1 MKFLSL
7 SLVLGLTACTA
18 GLKDTADTAGGDVG
32 AVPNIEFVGAG
43 CDDTTGKCNWLVETS
58 GTMGNVEIQMI
69 ETGSSGDYELDPGC
83 TEAIGVDGQTS
94 SGEARPGGGGITCGV
109 WSEYHDLF
117 ELATT
122 SNEYG
127 GESKSINLD
136 LVTDFR
142 DQVNNESTLFGDL
155 TRARAKFESTTVL
168 VTVYDAA
175 GDFADCRADG
185 HMPSYFA
192 SQCDDAR

>member
-32 AVPNIEFVGAG
+32 AVPNIEFIGAE
-43 CDDTTGKCNWLVETS
+43 CDDTTGKCTWLVDTS
-58 GTMGNVEIQMI
+58 GSMGNVEIQMI
-69 ETGSSGDYELDPGC
+69 QTGDGNYVSGC
-83 TEAIGVDGQTS
+83 TEAIGIDGETS

-117 ELATT
+117 ELVTT
-122 SNEYG
+122 SNEFG

-136 LVTDFR
+136 LVTSFR
-142 DQVNNESTLFGDL
+142 DQVNNESTLFGNDL
-155 TRARAKFESTTVL
+155 LGAVTVM
-168 VTVYDAA
+168 VTVYDAN
-175 GDFADCRADG
+175 GDYADCRADG
-185 HMPSYFA
+185 DMPSYFA

>member
-18 GLKDTADTAGGDVG
+18 GLKDTADSGGDVG
-32 AVPNIEFVGAG
+32 AVPNVEFLGAE
-43 CDDTTGKCNWLVETS
+43 CDDSTNKCTWLVETS
-58 GTMGNVEIQMI
+58 GTMGNVEMQMI
-69 ETGSSGDYELDPGC
+69 QTGDGNYTTGC
-83 TEAIGVDGQTS
+83 TESIGINGETS

-117 ELATT
+117 DLATT

-127 GESKSINLD
+127 GESKSINLN
-136 LVTDFR
+136 LVSSFR
-142 DQVNNESTLFGDL
+142 DQVNNESTLFGNDL
-155 TRARAKFESTTVL
+155 LGAVTVL

-175 GDFADCRADG
+175 GDYADCRADG